1 VASER
6 VISWR
11 GEGAEGSFC
20 FRVASWVVV
29 PTLAAH
35 LICAGQ
41 SHGSVNCAE
50 SLRSGEGNASLRSFR
65 RAARASI
72 VTGASPRGYIIVKCK
87 KKKQTIHKF
96 NQKGQITRTSGGRES
111 LDGEH

>member
-6 VISWR
+6 VVSWR
-11 GEGAEGSFC
+11 GEGAQGSFC

-35 LICAGQ
+35 RICAGQ
-41 SHGSVNCAE
+41 SHGSANCAE

-72 VTGASPRGYIIVKCK
+72 VTGASLRGYIIVKCNK
-87 KKKQTIHKF
+87 TK
-96 NQKGQITRTSGGRES
+96 
-111 LDGEH
+111 